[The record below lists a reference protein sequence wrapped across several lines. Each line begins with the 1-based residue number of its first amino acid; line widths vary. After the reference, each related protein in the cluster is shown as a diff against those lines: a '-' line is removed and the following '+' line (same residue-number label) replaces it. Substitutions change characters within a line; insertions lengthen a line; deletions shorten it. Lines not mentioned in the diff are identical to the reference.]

1 VDHHLSLVLGCAEQN
16 PGENA
21 GKAGTSSAPW
31 FGGYWRI
38 RRCHGVSGAQ
48 LAAANTSATTPTPQV
63 STDAPKPSEPAV
75 EQGDSSLI
83 AVVKNGVL
91 SNYNTTTVGKA
102 FEGTFQDPKWKSF
115 VSPKGTTIVEFDGTI
130 KPKLLLKSGLYIPEG
145 NAGAETAITNCMDNL
160 NLKDDMT
167 QEAHQGD
174 YWRLSVVYW
183 MLHTRPERFDRLNE
197 CVNLPVSFQFAL
209 SADKDTFSLAY
220 IDEMFSNQ
228 SEKVMD
234 FIYH

>member
-1 VDHHLSLVLGCAEQN
+1 
-16 PGENA
+16 
-21 GKAGTSSAPW
+21 
-31 FGGYWRI
+31 
-38 RRCHGVSGAQ
+38 
-48 LAAANTSATTPTPQV
+48 
-63 STDAPKPSEPAV
+63 
-75 EQGDSSLI
+75 
-83 AVVKNGVL
+83 
-91 SNYNTTTVGKA
+91 
-102 FEGTFQDPKWKSF
+102 
-115 VSPKGTTIVEFDGTI
+115 VSPKGTTIVEFNGTV
-130 KPKLLLKSGLYIPEG
+130 KPKLLLKSGLNIPEG

-160 NLKDDMT
+160 NLKDEMT

-197 CVNLPVSFQFAL
+197 CVNLPISFQFAL

-228 SEKVMD
+228 AEKVMD